1 MKSPFSPWS
10 RRSFLK
16 AGIAASALPKIPFSL
31 GSATNRKHL
40 PPIPT
45 VSDLAGA
52 RLTHA
57 WRDLYQS
64 PTTQNEY
71 GYVQAAKSVSGL
83 TALSLPPFA
92 CCGVPDMM
100 WSPGFLLTCEL
111 FLNGKILLSYLPG
124 GDQIAYRWYP
134 HRFTRE
140 TEVEGLQFT
149 TETFMPS
156 KRRAAAQI
164 IR

>member
-1 MKSPFSPWS
+1 MNDKLSEQSSIISLGHNWS

-16 AGIAASALPKIPFSL
+16 ASMAAAGLPAIPIPSL
-31 GSATNRKHL
+31 ATATRKHL

-45 VSDLAGA
+45 VEDLAGA
-52 RLTHA
+52 RLTHRQ
-57 WRDLYQS
+57 RDLYSS

-92 CCGVPDMM
+92 CCGVPDMP

-111 FLNGKILLSYLPG
+111 FLNGQILLSY
-124 GDQIAYRWYP
+124 
-134 HRFTRE
+134 
-140 TEVEGLQFT
+140 
-149 TETFMPS
+149 
-156 KRRAAAQI
+156 
-164 IR
+164 